1 MTSRLS
7 RSGSTDTASWPG
19 GPEVPFRPIDPWG
32 PTGPRSASRTCGTPV
47 TAATA
52 PPAPQ
57 AAANNPS
64 AAILA
69 VAERRLMDWS
79 VHLPDVTDGQR
90 DQIAH
95 AALHFRPPFKAKR
108 ETEWSAPRGANTHRP
123 GFDSR
128 HLSRKV
134 WDGPRSHVGS
144 LTSAR
149 DEGEGVGA
157 ATIRTAPRPP
167 TLGDH
172 RTRTRIVSMV
182 WLVFE
187 ALLFASRDAGP
198 RPAPRL
204 PRSRLT
210 WRGLTISERSLA
222 GTHGHIGALLTLFSV
237 RSGVHSFHSQAECA
251 GSIPSPAPHAKCI
264 AAQSDQRA
272 VVLSQSE
279 FSVHARATG
288 PTRQGH

>member
-19 GPEVPFRPIDPWG
+19 GPEVPFRPIDPWR

-90 DQIAH
+90 DQIAP
-95 AALHFRPPFKAKR
+95 AALHVRPAFKAKR

-128 HLSRKV
+128 HLSREV
-134 WDGPRSHVGS
+134 WDGPGSHVGR

-172 RTRTRIVSMV
+172 RTRTRMLSMV
-182 WLVFE
+182 WLV
-187 ALLFASRDAGP
+187 S
-198 RPAPRL
+198 
-204 PRSRLT
+204 
-210 WRGLTISERSLA
+210 
-222 GTHGHIGALLTLFSV
+222 GALWSLLEML
-237 RSGVHSFHSQAECA
+237 GHSQPRDSHVL
-251 GSIPSPAPHAKCI
+251 GGPHAHAEPTAPLRRHGRGVCARRTATKYRNTLTATHHPAGLG
-264 AAQSDQRA
+264 AALACSVANMVA
-272 VVLSQSE
+272 VSGS
-279 FSVHARATG
+279 SGRKG
-288 PTRQGH
+288 PYP